1 MLSLNVRTYRER
13 ERERE
18 IQQTRRHA
26 DTQTHRQTNTHTD
39 TQTHRHTDTQT
50 HTLSHLCIVV
60 NTSHQHCFV
69 VRLLPRINLPE
80 IYVIDR

>member
-1 MLSLNVRTYRER
+1 MYVHTER
-13 ERERE
+13 ERGRERYS
-18 IQQTRRHA
+18 RHA
-26 DTQTHRQTNTHTD
+26 DTQTRRQTNTHTD

-69 VRLLPRINLPE
+69 VKLLPRINLPE